1 MAVTYSDLKIA
12 SITDGTEDGTWG
24 TITNSNLTVAL
35 EEAIVGR
42 ANAAFPTDNNYTLP
56 WTDTYAS
63 QVARNYALNVTGIIS
78 ATRDLIVPSIEKPY
92 LVQNNTTGGQSIQVK
107 TAAGTG
113 ITIPNGKSALVYTDA
128 TNVVSAFTYVPDLTV
143 GSITLSSVLPV
154 ASGGTGAATFTS
166 AGILRGNGTSAISVA
181 SAADIVS
188 AIGSTAVSV
197 ATNVAGGAANRI
209 VYNTGAAT
217 TSYIVAPT
225 VTDTFLKWDGSGF
238 TWAAASG
245 GGGGVSSV
253 GVSGTNI
260 TVSGSPIT
268 SSGTISISIP
278 QAVDTSSN
286 VQFGG
291 LGVGT
296 SASAGEIRSTG
307 NITAYYSDDRLK
319 TRLGSITDALHKVMQ
334 LETFYYE
341 ANETAQALGYEKV
354 REVGLSAQQV
364 QSVLPEIVKPAPIDP
379 QYLTIQY
386 ERLVPL
392 LVQAIKELA
401 RQIPGG
407 AGTNSEADP
416 TKVL

>member
-92 LVQNNTTGGQSIQVK
+92 LVQNNTTGGQSIRVK
-107 TAAGTG
+107 TSAGTG

-143 GSITLSSVLPV
+143 GTITLSSVLPV
-154 ASGGTGAATFTS
+154 SSGGTGAATFTS

-209 VYNTGAAT
+209 LYNTGAST

-225 VTDTFLKWDGSGF
+225 VTDTYLKWNGSGF
-238 TWAAASG
+238 EWAAVSG
-245 GGGGVSSV
+245 GGGGTVTSV
-253 GVSGTNI
+253 GISGTNI

-278 QAVDTSSN
+278 QAIDTSAT
-286 VQFGG
+286 VQFGE
-291 LGVGT
+291 V
-296 SASAGEIRSTG
+296 RSTG
-307 NITAYYSDDRLK
+307 NITAYYSSDARLK
-319 TRLGSITDALHKVMQ
+319 ENVKEIEAATDKVAAIGGKTFDWKDEYIVDNGGEDGYFIQKSDFGVIAQDVQKVFPVAVRTRKDGTLAVD
-334 LETFYYE
+334 
-341 ANETAQALGYEKV
+341 YEKLV
-354 REVGLSAQQV
+354 ALAFAAINELSARV
-364 QSVLPEIVKPAPIDP
+364 
-379 QYLTIQY
+379 
-386 ERLVPL
+386 
-392 LVQAIKELA
+392 KEL
-401 RQIPGG
+401 
-407 AGTNSEADP
+407 EA
-416 TKVL
+416 K